1 MIRMKVHTSRSE
13 RKSLHL
19 VKAIHRFNHLTIS
32 MQLTNKTILV
42 ISPQAW
48 GQMYLSKHH
57 YALTLAQRGNTVY
70 FLNPPKQGNYGSKEQ
85 VKIVSLKENLYII
98 EHTIGFPYNLRFHAL
113 PLFHWFMKFHVRR
126 ILTKISKPL
135 DIVWSFDQLN
145 MYSFRFFD
153 KSTLKIFQPVDEPGD
168 KKALKSAN
176 GADIILSVTKE
187 ILSRYSH
194 LNIPQH
200 LVNHGINED
209 FLSTQLNT
217 PAHQQIHVGFSGNL
231 LRDDIDRETFLQIV
245 RENQLIVFE
254 CWGCYKDHQ
263 SNIGGQES
271 SPSRKFI
278 ESLKKYGVILHGPV
292 SSIELAKELNRMDAF
307 LICYDVNKDPSKG
320 TNYHKVMEYLST
332 GKIVISSNITRY
344 EDNPELVL
352 MVKER
357 DNNKSLPAL
366 FRTVI
371 QNLDFFNNQSLQEYR
386 REFAKQNTYTRQVE
400 KIEHILAEKAAQLT
414 AVDFLVNIA

>member
-1 MIRMKVHTSRSE
+1 MIRVKCRSFTSGG
-13 RKSLHL
+13 KTLHL
-19 VKAIHRFNHLTIS
+19 VKAIHPVNHPTIS

-57 YALTLAQRGNTVY
+57 YALTLAKRGNTVY
-70 FLNPPKQGNYGSKEQ
+70 FLNPPKQGNYGSKGQ
-85 VKIVSLKENLYII
+85 VKIVSLKENLSII

-113 PLFHWFMKFHVRR
+113 PLFHWFMKFHMRR
-126 ILTKISKPL
+126 ILAKISKPL
-135 DIVWSFDQLN
+135 HIVWSFDQLN
-145 MYSFRFFD
+145 MYSFDFFD
-153 KSTLKIFQPVDEPGD
+153 KSILKIFQPVDEPGD
-168 KKALKSAN
+168 KKALKSAI

-187 ILSRYSH
+187 ILSRYRH
-194 LNIPQH
+194 LNIPQY

-209 FLSTQLNT
+209 FLSKQLHT
-217 PAHQQIHVGFSGNL
+217 RPHQQIHVGFSGNL

-254 CWGCYKDHQ
+254 CWGCYKDYQ
-263 SNIGGQES
+263 CNIGGQES

-292 SSIELAKELNRMDAF
+292 SSYELAKELNRMDAF
-307 LICYDVNKDPSKG
+307 LVCYDVNKDPSRG
-320 TNYHKVMEYLST
+320 TNYHKIMEYLST
-332 GKIVISSNITRY
+332 GKIIISSNITRY

-366 FRTVI
+366 FKTVI
-371 QNLDFFNNQSLQEYR
+371 QNLDFFNNASLQAYR
-386 REFAKQNTYTRQVE
+386 REFAKQNTYNRQVE
-400 KIEHILAEKAAQLT
+400 KIEHILAEKTAQLS
-414 AVDFLVNIA
+414 AFEFLVNIA